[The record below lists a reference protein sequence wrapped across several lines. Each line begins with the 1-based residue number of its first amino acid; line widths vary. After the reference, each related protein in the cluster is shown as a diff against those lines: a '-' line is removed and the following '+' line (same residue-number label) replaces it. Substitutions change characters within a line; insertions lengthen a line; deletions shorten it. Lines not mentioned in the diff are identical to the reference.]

1 MVICLMLKKVLVY
14 FILSS
19 SVERLRYRIYMVLCF
34 LNDKVSLRW
43 KEMKYDFV
51 MDDIYYL
58 SNITALDLFPELSEN
73 THNHEV

>member
-1 MVICLMLKKVLVY
+1 
-14 FILSS
+14 
-19 SVERLRYRIYMVLCF
+19 MVLCF